1 MLPAGANATPAFDER
16 FTGYGKN
23 KIQHVTHLRWAGWR
37 FAVLPRECFLTH
49 FPHPISDAK
58 RAWLTNRA
66 LHSSVDALY
75 SQFTQEL
82 MDRYSPQGGPM
93 TKLCGYRSGK
103 RPKGAAGG

>member
-1 MLPAGANATPAFDER
+1 M
-16 FTGYGKN
+16 K
-23 KIQHVTHLRWAGWR
+23 LRPPLLSLR

-58 RAWLTNRA
+58 RAWLTDRA

-82 MDRYSPQGGPM
+82 MDRYSPRGGPR
-93 TKLCGYRSGK
+93 TKLCGYRSAK